1 MNHSVKKCVL
11 YGLGLL
17 LFFGCGAQYVLTP
30 EEIAEIALGSTVVLV
45 VDESSLGSG
54 FVVQN
59 GLIATNHHVIEE
71 STRIAT
77 LLIDSRQVYAVENI
91 WAVDEKR
98 DLAVVK
104 VTGIDAPPLPLGD
117 SDAVQI
123 GQSIYV
129 AGNPEGFYGTFS
141 AGVISAIRGAFPL
154 EGEIFQMTAPISR
167 GSSGGPVLNSRGEV
181 IGISFAG
188 FEEGQNLNFAI
199 PVNSLKSLLKETA
212 PTPP

>member
-1 MNHSVKKCVL
+1 MCFVWF
-11 YGLGLL
+11 GLF

-71 STRIAT
+71 STKIAT
-77 LLIDSRQVYAVENI
+77 LLIDSRQVYAVEDI

-123 GQSIYV
+123 GQTIYV
-129 AGNPEGFYGTFS
+129 AGNPEGLYGTFS

-154 EGEIFQMTAPISR
+154 ELEGEIFQMTAPISP

-181 IGISFAG
+181 IGISVG
-188 FEEGQNLNFAI
+188 YYEEGQNLNFAI
-199 PVNSLKSLLKETA
+199 PVNSLKSLLKETV
-212 PTPP
+212 PTPS